1 MSDAS
6 GRRGPGRERLP
17 RAARIRRGSEIRQMF
32 RDGRRRRTRSLDLY
46 FRPAA
51 HAGPRIGW
59 VVPKLGFGIVDRNLL
74 KRRIREIGRRKVLT
88 RLAESGCG
96 MDVLV
101 RVRTTAYRT
110 TYRQLEC
117 EMSAAVEAACSDS

>member
-17 RAARIRRGSEIRQMF
+17 RAARIRRGSEIRLMF
-32 RDGRRRRTRSLDLY
+32 REGRRRRTRSLDLY

-51 HAGPRIGW
+51 HPRPRIGW
-59 VVPKLGFGIVDRNLL
+59 VVPKLGFRIVDRNLL
-74 KRRIREIGRRKVLT
+74 KRRIREIGRKKILT
-88 RLAESGCG
+88 HLAASGCG

-101 RVRTTAYRT
+101 RVRTTAYRA
-110 TYRQLEC
+110 TYRQLER
-117 EMSAAVEAACSDS
+117 ELSEAVEAECSDS